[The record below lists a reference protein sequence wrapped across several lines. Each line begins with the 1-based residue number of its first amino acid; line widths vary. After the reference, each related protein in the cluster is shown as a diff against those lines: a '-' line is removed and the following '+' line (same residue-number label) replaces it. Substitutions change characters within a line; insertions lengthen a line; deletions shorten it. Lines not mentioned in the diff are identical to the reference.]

1 MASTAPISATNTL
14 SQSQSPFFTVLPPE
28 IRNEIYSWALLQSE
42 DTSQTYEEN
51 SYWSRPGFRSP
62 LKSRSHLLRTCR
74 LIYLEAEAILMQE
87 AEHAFW
93 FDRGPA
99 ERSRI
104 EKCSNFFRALTPKN
118 VQALNSVR
126 FFTQMYWLEGGEDLN
141 KIFGW
146 PNFRPETL
154 TITIRYS
161 DWWFWERNEP
171 LRMRDSWLRFFR
183 GPPSLR
189 TLIVEYETLTWK
201 KNQMD
206 PIIARNKK
214 FKLPILQE
222 QGQHEVEGGGRR
234 VRRYLS
240 AEDTKLEE
248 WKWKGPSNLGG
259 GQWRHHGDGDT
270 VEYVVVVDRWRFV
283 EEELSEDESLPED
296 QVAVPQAYVGDAEE
310 ANNDEKEEGHAQSS
324 SGQGNGYEAQ
334 PRRRC
339 NYRRHAKGLTQ
350 S

>member
-141 KIFGW
+141 K
-146 PNFRPETL
+146 
-154 TITIRYS
+154 
-161 DWWFWERNEP
+161 
-171 LRMRDSWLRFFR
+171 
-183 GPPSLR
+183 
-189 TLIVEYETLTWK
+189 
-201 KNQMD
+201 MD

-310 ANNDEKEEGHAQSS
+310 ANNDENEEGHAQSS
-324 SGQGNGYEAQ
+324 SSQGNGYEAQ